1 MHLVLPRASSAAH
14 ALLQWRSKRLKFLPY
29 LHASKVKTMK
39 SSLKFIAGL
48 ISVSF
53 AITASTL
60 VVAQDK
66 TAPPPPKLEKLEEAQ
81 DSDVKLIKQESN
93 KLKTVERKENGKVSE
108 VQVRSG
114 KSTYTVKPNNASK
127 GTPEGDANRA
137 AQWKVMEFGGKKQS
151 KEVESLPV
159 LPVGP
164 NSTSKIGSTKSLPAN
179 PASASASAATAASTA
194 ASAEATTPPVKK

>member
-1 MHLVLPRASSAAH
+1 
-14 ALLQWRSKRLKFLPY
+14 
-29 LHASKVKTMK
+29 MK
-39 SSLKFIAGL
+39 SSLTIIASL
-48 ISVSF
+48 VAACF
-53 AITASTL
+53 AISAPTL
-60 VVAQDK
+60 VAAQDK
-66 TAPPPPKLEKLEEAQ
+66 TAPPPPPKLEKLEEGP

-108 VQVRSG
+108 VQVRTG
-114 KSTYTVKPNNASK
+114 KSNYTVKANNAPK

-164 NSTSKIGSTKSLPAN
+164 NSTSKIGSTKSVPV
-179 PASASASAATAASTA
+179 SAAASAASAASVDA
-194 ASAEATTPPVKK
+194 KATPPVKN